1 VNFKTKIMGHIED
14 KHRKRKN
21 PDTGSPLG
29 HIGDRNQKT
38 NDFDIDEK
46 TIKDQEKKK

>member
-1 VNFKTKIMGHIED
+1 MGRIED
-14 KHRKRKN
+14 KHKKRKSG
-21 PDTGSPLG
+21 DTESPLG

-46 TIKDQEKKK
+46 TIKDQKNKE